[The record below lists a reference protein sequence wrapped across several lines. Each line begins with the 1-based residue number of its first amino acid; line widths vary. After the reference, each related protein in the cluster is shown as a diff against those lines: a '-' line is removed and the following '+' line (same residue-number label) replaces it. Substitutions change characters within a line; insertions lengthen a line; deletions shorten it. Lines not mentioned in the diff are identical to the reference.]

1 MELATLR
8 DGLQVEFTGEFM
20 FKSQV
25 AHMDVGIDRGS
36 VGSAGT
42 FEDEIGAAFHGET
55 TGIELAHV
63 GEFEVVAGQV
73 EMECSRR
80 RVIGG
85 ASRDGRGGIDQMETI
100 AGY

>member
-63 GEFEVVAGQV
+63 GGVEDVAGQV
-73 EMECSRR
+73 EMEGCRR
-80 RVIGG
+80 RVISGP
-85 ASRDGRGGIDQMETI
+85 SRDGRIVKCQME
-100 AGY
+100 G